1 MASQFL
7 SDQKTIFPDLASAY
21 DNFESL
27 FSRKLWHQLSVA
39 LEEFLLDPSHNRDD
53 SFYNLYDSFITTF
66 EARLS
71 QIKLS
76 QIVAMIAY
84 SFEDP
89 VRSTEFLNRVLESR
103 GRLGEEASLCID
115 TDIVIMKLRV
125 GDLDE
130 ARNLLDAAGEK
141 LKESNTNEAVVFS
154 KYYKACTEFRKSAGP
169 PEEFYK
175 ASLMYLAYTP
185 VESLSAEQQFCLAT
199 DMVLAALTGDGV
211 YNFGEVVAT
220 PVLKALE
227 NSPNHYL
234 HDIVIAINNGDIDA
248 FNSIVESNKDAY
260 FSHEV
265 LSNCHATIQ
274 QKVVLVALMNIVF
287 ERHSHD
293 RTISYSTIANA
304 AKIPLEQV
312 DWVLM
317 RAMSLGLIKGTI
329 NEVEQ
334 VVNVTWVQPKV
345 LDNSQINLLVNQ
357 VDNWTEKVK
366 DTLLSVEDQ
375 ALELYA

>member
-1 MASQFL
+1 
-7 SDQKTIFPDLASAY
+7 
-21 DNFESL
+21 
-27 FSRKLWHQLSVA
+27 
-39 LEEFLLDPSHNRDD
+39 
-53 SFYNLYDSFITTF
+53 
-66 EARLS
+66 
-71 QIKLS
+71 
-76 QIVAMIAY
+76 
-84 SFEDP
+84 
-89 VRSTEFLNRVLESR
+89 
-103 GRLGEEASLCID
+103 
-115 TDIVIMKLRV
+115 
-125 GDLDE
+125 
-130 ARNLLDAAGEK
+130 
-141 LKESNTNEAVVFS
+141 
-154 KYYKACTEFRKSAGP
+154 
-169 PEEFYK
+169 
-175 ASLMYLAYTP
+175 MYLAYTP

-312 DWVLM
+312 N
-317 RAMSLGLIKGTI
+317 RLIKCEEKI
-329 NEVEQ
+329 PE
-334 VVNVTWVQPKV
+334 
-345 LDNSQINLLVNQ
+345 LL
-357 VDNWTEKVK
+357 
-366 DTLLSVEDQ
+366 LLLHLFS
-375 ALELYA
+375 AFSHLSPYPSLSSMYTG